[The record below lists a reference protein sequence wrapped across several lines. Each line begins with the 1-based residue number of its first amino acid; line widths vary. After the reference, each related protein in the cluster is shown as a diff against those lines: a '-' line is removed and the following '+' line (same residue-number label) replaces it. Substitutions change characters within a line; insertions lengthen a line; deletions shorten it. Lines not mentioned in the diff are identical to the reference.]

1 MQQENAL
8 GQFRGTKIPQNTK
21 KIILDANCLPIAHGE
36 YCNKLFMS
44 AVSAIKK
51 GLYVSLEIRQYLLR
65 SVVQKEKKS
74 ESDYA

>member
-44 AVSAIKK
+44 AVSAIKTAYMFLWRL
-51 GLYVSLEIRQYLLR
+51 GSIY
-65 SVVQKEKKS
+65 
-74 ESDYA
+74 